1 MNFGSRRSLEDPEL
15 NLTPLI
21 DVVFCL
27 IIFFVVTTTFDDR
40 SALNIQLPTASP
52 SEALPVGEPLQVQID
67 AEGRYFI
74 AGNEV
79 LRRDAAALREA
90 LEQIAGDDRE
100 RSVILRADART
111 PHQAVVTAMD
121 ALGAVGFTK
130 LSIAT
135 VPESEAASGTEG
147 R

>member
-1 MNFGSRRSLEDPEL
+1 MNLGSRRASEDPEL
-15 NLTPLI
+15 NLTSLI

-40 SALNIQLPTASP
+40 SALNIELPTASP
-52 SEALPVGEPLQVQID
+52 SEALPVAEPLQIQID
-67 AEGRYFI
+67 VEGRFFV

-79 LRRDAAALREA
+79 LRRDSASLQEA
-90 LEQIAGDDRE
+90 LQQYAGGDRE

-111 PHQAVVTAMD
+111 PHQSVVTAMD

-130 LSIAT
+130 LAIAT
-135 VPESEAASGTEG
+135 LPETEAAVQGQGE
-147 R
+147 